1 MPVKL
6 LSDDWIRLR
15 SFMTRSIKV
24 SFFTE
29 VIKYSIIVN
38 QADVI
43 GENVCSQAC
52 FDANYAVQN
61 KFFTPY
67 LTTLSDLRKLSS
79 TFFACFCLV
88 HLCTYNHV

>member
-67 LTTLSDLRKLSS
+67 LTSLTCES
-79 TFFACFCLV
+79 
-88 HLCTYNHV
+88 